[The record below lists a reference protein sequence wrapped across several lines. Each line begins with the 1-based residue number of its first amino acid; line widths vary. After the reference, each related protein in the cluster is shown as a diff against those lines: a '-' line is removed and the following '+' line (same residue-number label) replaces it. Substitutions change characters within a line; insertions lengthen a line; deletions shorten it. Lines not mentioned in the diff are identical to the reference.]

1 MNLTAI
7 YNSFNADEPLS
18 SDDDPRHVDLSGVWC
33 SRVARKLVQRI
44 KNAGEQPSH
53 HLLMGHTKC
62 GKTTELLRT
71 AQLLQKE
78 GYITV
83 FYDVAESATRSFEY
97 TTLLLLMVG
106 EVADTIQGELAK
118 LGVTVDAPSTTE
130 LKNFLRTQEVTVGK
144 ELSGEAT
151 GKTEAKIAPSFLGWV
166 LGELGL
172 GVELKGGFKR
182 SREVSSKIEADISG
196 FLKAVN
202 ELIQD
207 AKEKIWAAD
216 LQGLVVICDG
226 CDKLDISAT
235 DEKGV
240 RYDLQR
246 SMFVDHATELLA
258 VPCHVIY
265 TVPISIPE
273 NLGDIWKQ
281 SPEVIPAIPVSQLP
295 GVDDGCPKAGRE
307 ALREVVKKRLNE
319 NGTKIEELFAD
330 ADLLEELISI
340 SGGHISDLLLLVH
353 DAVLEAQTDDAPRL
367 ESRHIRRAVRRRAQ
381 EYTRLIESKY
391 LPILATI
398 DRFKTSQSNSE
409 EYRQLIFKRLVLEYV
424 CENETRV
431 DLHPLVAASSA
442 YRNWTADADPKS
454 DTDED
459 DV

>member
-1 MNLTAI
+1 MNLAAI

-18 SDDDPRHVDLSGVWC
+18 SEDDPRHVDLSGVWC
-33 SRVARKLVQRI
+33 SRVAKKLVQRI
-44 KNAGEQPSH
+44 KNAGEHPSH

-62 GKTTELLRT
+62 GKTTELMRT
-71 AQLLQKE
+71 ARLLQKE
-78 GYITV
+78 GYVTV
-83 FYDVAESATRSFEY
+83 FYDVAEAATRSFEY

-106 EVADTIQGELAK
+106 EVADKIQQELAL
-118 LGVTVDAPSTTE
+118 LGIKIDAPNTTQ
-130 LKNFLRTQEVTVGK
+130 LATFLRVQEVTVGK
-144 ELSGEAT
+144 EVSGEAS
-151 GKTEAKIAPSFLGWV
+151 GKAEGKVGATFLGWV

-172 GVELKGGFKR
+172 GVELRGGFKR
-182 SREVSSKIEADISG
+182 SREVTSKIEADISG

-207 AKEKIWAAD
+207 AKEKIWAAG

-235 DEKGV
+235 DDKGV

-246 SMFVDHATELLA
+246 SMFVDHSTELLS

-281 SPEVIPAIPVSQLP
+281 SPEVIPAIPVTQLP
-295 GVDDGCPKAGRE
+295 GIDDRCPEAGRV
-307 ALREVVKKRLNE
+307 ALREVVTRRLRQ
-319 NGTKIEELFAD
+319 NGTKMEELFSD
-330 ADLLEELISI
+330 EKLLEQLIGV

-353 DAVLEAQTDDAPRL
+353 DAVLEAQTDGAGNL
-367 ESRHIRRAVRRRAQ
+367 EARHISRAVRRRAQ

-424 CENETRV
+424 CESETRV

-442 YRNWTADADPKS
+442 YRNWTSTADPES
-454 DTDED
+454 GNDED
-459 DV
+459 DN